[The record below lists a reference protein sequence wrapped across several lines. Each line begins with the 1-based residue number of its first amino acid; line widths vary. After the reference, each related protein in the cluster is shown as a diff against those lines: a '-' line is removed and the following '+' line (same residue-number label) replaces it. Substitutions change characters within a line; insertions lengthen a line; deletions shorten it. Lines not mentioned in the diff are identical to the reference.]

1 MAEYKFVKGSNTSKL
16 HREILASNFAAKLQD
31 ITSKGSD
38 LTIITK
44 LDLSP
49 EEQTDLSGIISGH
62 TIKDDEAENFENA
75 NRSIRFAIEVFSEL
89 SVYFSS
95 RGLSEDQLEQV
106 SDRFAK
112 FQQLLYGGFFS
123 AAKTHLTKISTD
135 ALVPP
140 QVISQLN
147 KKLAEQSSRNLK
159 VLLNG

>member
-1 MAEYKFVKGSNTSKL
+1 MPEYQFSKNTNVSKL
-16 HREILASNFAAKLQD
+16 KREILASSLVDKLQS
-31 ITSKGSD
+31 ITTRGNE
-38 LTIITK
+38 LTIETK
-44 LDLSP
+44 ADLSSA
-49 EEQTDLSGIISGH
+49 EQSELSAIVSGH
-62 TIKDDEAENFENA
+62 TTKDDEAENIEKA
-75 NRSIRFAIEVFSEL
+75 YRSIRFAIDVFSEL

-123 AAKTHLTKISTD
+123 AAKIHLTKIPTD

-147 KKLAEQSSRNLK
+147 KKLTEQSSRNLK